1 MTSIEKLLSISSEP
15 LAPEPRVLPE
25 FLKTYDLGS
34 ELFRM
39 LQQRNGF
46 YAFEGALHVFPLTG
60 DPETGLE
67 AWNAASLWRNE
78 YQDLADG
85 LLFFAED
92 ALQDQFCL
100 STKENRV
107 FRFRAET
114 GRTVFMADSIEQWA
128 DVILTNPRSETRWP
142 FIHDWQSKNGALPV
156 GKRLL
161 PKIPFFLGGEYN
173 IENFWAGNPLEGMR
187 FKGDLAI
194 QTRDLPDGAQVKLNL
209 APKPE

>member
-1 MTSIEKLLSISSEP
+1 MTSVEKLLSISSEP
-15 LAPEPRVLPE
+15 LAPEPRGFPE
-25 FLKTYDLGS
+25 FLKKYDLGS

-39 LQQRNGF
+39 LEQKNGL
-46 YAFEGALHVFPLTG
+46 YAFESALHVFPLTG

-67 AWNAASLWRNE
+67 AWNAASLWRYE

-100 STKENRV
+100 SEKESGV
-107 FRFRAET
+107 FRFRSET
-114 GRTVFMADSIEQWA
+114 GRTAFVANSIEHWAGVILADS
-128 DVILTNPRSETRWP
+128 RGETRWS
-142 FIHDWQSKNGALPV
+142 FIHDWQSKNGPLPA

-187 FKGDLAI
+187 LKGDLAV
-194 QTRDLPDGAQVKLNL
+194 QTRDLPDGTKVRLNL
-209 APKPE
+209 APKPR